1 MEDASD
7 GGRSYKTVL
16 DRWRESLLSSTSLS
30 QVFLHLSTL
39 DRSVIWSKSIL
50 NARCKVCRKKGDAE
64 SMVLCDGCDRG
75 YHTYCIRPKL
85 KIIPEGDWFCPEC
98 RPKQRSR
105 RLSSRQRPSVES
117 DEEMAERTEGRK
129 RQATMK

>member
-1 MEDASD
+1 MIILVFCFVWFFFQYVSLMEDASD
-7 GGRSYKTVL
+7 GGRAYKTVL

-75 YHTYCIRPKL
+75 YHTYCIRPRLKVSEEKEALHFHTKL
-85 KIIPEGDWFCPEC
+85 E
-98 RPKQRSR
+98 
-105 RLSSRQRPSVES
+105 
-117 DEEMAERTEGRK
+117 
-129 RQATMK
+129 

>member
-1 MEDASD
+1 MFKKKFDQTAFFLSFKSPSSMEDASD

-85 KIIPEGDWFCPEC
+85 KVSEEENCFLFTQ
-98 RPKQRSR
+98 K
-105 RLSSRQRPSVES
+105 LSNSSY
-117 DEEMAERTEGRK
+117 DLKAYY
-129 RQATMK
+129 

>member
-85 KIIPEGDWFCPEC
+85 KV
-98 RPKQRSR
+98 S
-105 RLSSRQRPSVES
+105 
-117 DEEMAERTEGRK
+117 EEKGKVLPFHTKLE
-129 RQATMK
+129 